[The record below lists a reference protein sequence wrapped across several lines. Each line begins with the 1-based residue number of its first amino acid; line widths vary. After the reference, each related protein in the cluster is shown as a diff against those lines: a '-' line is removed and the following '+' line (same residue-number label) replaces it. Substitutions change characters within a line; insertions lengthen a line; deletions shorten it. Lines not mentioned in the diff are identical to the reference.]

1 MILHLPAELTI
12 KCLQQAKPID
22 IACKAFNDLVKE
34 SLLLQYELILDR
46 YGYDDAVVASKAS
59 TSERLDWLL
68 RHVDGWR
75 KPRLD
80 LSEATVVYP
89 NWGGSTYELQGGMFI
104 AGHSLGVT
112 RHTRMLTFLE
122 LPWRDLDMNVNL
134 GGVVHEIPD
143 LGVDTQD
150 FQVDPS
156 QNLLV
161 LVGAMLVVDNVK
173 IVRIYFRAIDT
184 NGRHPLAQKQSMD
197 VRIPAGFTNDERV
210 GFIIQI
216 MDDVVDDTKVIALGA
231 IVAFYTQPS
240 WIATPTKVM
249 IFNWQIGQTYA
260 SIEASGIDSL
270 VFLDQTTF
278 LLPRRTGAPCNALSL
293 DVFKFSRTPLLEDFQ
308 TSTKSSASNGGV
320 TPLASFQLPELG
332 RQLTAIIRTVARCE
346 PALSYRTLP
355 AKRTPILI
363 SPERTF
369 WPSQSSRIITLSL
382 TTLRDIDMDGN
393 GLPMPREYTVII
405 SAEAVRKLTA
415 DIRTIHPD
423 EPTEV
428 PWGVW
433 GPKRTSWLKQ
443 KLQDTYIVTGD
454 EWAYSIES
462 QLPCR
467 ATTTKEVSQ
476 MPVSGVML
484 DEERVIV
491 VSERIDDPDNTR
503 FHVFNM

>member
-122 LPWRDLDMNVNL
+122 LPWRDLDMNVNM

-197 VRIPAGFTNDERV
+197 VRIPAGFANDERV

-216 MDDVVDDTKVIALGA
+216 MDDVVA

-260 SIEASGIDSL
+260 CIEASGIDSL